1 MTSEEDTRR
10 RPVIFQTRAEPN
22 AGSLRRPMR
31 VLAGAT
37 LVLVALVGA
46 AGVALGGSAVWSGV
60 GPDVPNNGP
69 APLWPQPP
77 TPITPTN
84 QPALAG
90 NSTPSTHDNP
100 ATHENPATHDNT
112 TTHNIAP
119 TTTTTTG
126 DRQRGKNT
134 SGSSSGTSG
143 TSGRGSS
150 GDG

>member
-10 RPVIFQTRAEPN
+10 RPVIFRTHAEPS
-22 AGSLRRPMR
+22 AGYLRRPMR

-60 GPDVPNNGP
+60 GPDVPNNAP
-69 APLWPQPP
+69 APLWPLPP

-90 NSTPSTHDNP
+90 NSTPATQNPATQNNP
-100 ATHENPATHDNT
+100 ATHNST
-112 TTHNIAP
+112 P
-119 TTTTTTG
+119 TTATTG
-126 DRQRGKNT
+126 DRQGGKGT
-134 SGSSSGTSG
+134 SGGGPTTSSSGGSG
-143 TSGRGSS
+143 SSGRGSS
-150 GDG
+150 SGHG

>member
-10 RPVIFQTRAEPN
+10 RPVIFRTHAEPS
-22 AGSLRRPMR
+22 AGYLRRPMR

-60 GPDVPNNGP
+60 GPNVPNNAP

-100 ATHENPATHDNT
+100 ATHDDPATHEVS
-112 TTHNIAP
+112 P
-119 TTTTTTG
+119 TTATTG
-126 DRQRGKNT
+126 DRQKGKGT
-134 SGSSSGTSG
+134 SDGSGSSNSGSG
-143 TSGRGSS
+143 SSGRGTSS
-150 GDG
+150 GHG